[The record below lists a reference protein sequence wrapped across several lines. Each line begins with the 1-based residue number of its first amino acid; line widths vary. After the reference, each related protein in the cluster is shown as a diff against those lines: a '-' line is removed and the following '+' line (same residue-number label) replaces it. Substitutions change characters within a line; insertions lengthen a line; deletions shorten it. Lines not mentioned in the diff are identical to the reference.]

1 METNLRYVLEATS
14 LGSCGSRTRL
24 LTGSKHQERTE
35 TAPRRPH
42 QHFIHPDAAQQH
54 HDCCAEPRRTPRFC
68 ATEPELG
75 QSASAAIA
83 SAIATR
89 SGWSSPAVFA
99 ACAISIACSW
109 WGTIAS
115 MKA

>member
-54 HDCCAEPRRTPRFC
+54 HDCCAEPQSSPRYC
-68 ATEPELG
+68 ATEPGWQQNRGGLGRLG
-75 QSASAAIA
+75 QCVVE
-83 SAIATR
+83 
-89 SGWSSPAVFA
+89 SPAET
-99 ACAISIACSW
+99 
-109 WGTIAS
+109 GTLS
-115 MKA
+115 KLGLVGVT